1 MTSTPTTSSRR
12 LSKSETNVLRLGAI
26 IMLAFSIE
34 SKSSNPSR
42 MLRMEAEA
50 LSRKRRLSS
59 VFKLS

>member
-1 MTSTPTTSSRR
+1 MRQMYLDWAAILI
-12 LSKSETNVLRLGAI
+12 LS
-26 IMLAFSIE
+26 FSIE
-34 SKSSNPSR
+34 SKGSNPSR